1 MNACSDAA
9 WKCPEKDPGPLVH
22 SSTPTQPLPP
32 QRGTTGWMNLSEV
45 LTGTE
50 AWGGKWL
57 AQSSPLATQAGS
69 PELLSPWPC
78 SQSTAQLWCAPE
90 EQNCSRSQHEASHSD
105 CPSPQATCLPL
116 STPPALLNSR
126 LSWQPPP
133 CPHPSLQPGPHPV
146 PLWAPLVL
154 IPFPPSCHHTLPTK
168 FSSLPSYTSLCHVL
182 PSLQALPLAQTIIEL

>member
-9 WKCPEKDPGPLVH
+9 WKCPEKDPRLLVH
-22 SSTPTQPLPP
+22 SNTPTQPLPP

-57 AQSSPLATQAGS
+57 AQSSLLATQAGP

-78 SQSTAQLWCAPE
+78 SQPTAQLWCAPE
-90 EQNCSRSQHEASHSD
+90 EQNCSRSQHEASHRD
-105 CPSPQATCLPL
+105 CPSPRATCLPL

-126 LSWQPPP
+126 LLCNPLPAP
-133 CPHPSLQPGPHPV
+133 TPACSLALTQSLSGPHWSSFLSLHPV
-146 PLWAPLVL
+146 TT
-154 IPFPPSCHHTLPTK
+154 PFPPSPALCPHTHPFVM
-168 FSSLPSYTSLCHVL
+168 FSPPSKPC
-182 PSLQALPLAQTIIEL
+182 PLLKP